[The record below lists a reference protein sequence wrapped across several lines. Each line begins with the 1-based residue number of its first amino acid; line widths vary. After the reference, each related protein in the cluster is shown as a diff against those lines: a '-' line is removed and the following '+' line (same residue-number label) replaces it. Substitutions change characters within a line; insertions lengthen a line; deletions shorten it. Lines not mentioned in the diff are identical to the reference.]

1 MGISLEVRD
10 ETRKHSTVHVARVG
24 HFICGSPYSTVNLAG
39 ADGQRRRGCARS
51 GGPDRLPRC
60 GGLFSPPVSP
70 VPTSIATTATTTLD
84 LSLGL
89 NRAITLNVVGA
100 VLSCTNPQAGITYK
114 FEMIQGSGGSKT
126 VATWCSGTNWAGG
139 TTGGGGAPTLS
150 TAAATIDIILCYYD
164 GTYFNCDIEK
174 GFVP

>member
-1 MGISLEVRD
+1 MKEGSIRLFALFAL
-10 ETRKHSTVHVARVG
+10 TTLLGAAFIYPQAARALSANG
-24 HFICGSPYSTVNLAG
+24 AGAAGATGPAGPTGSPGAAG
-39 ADGQRRRGCARS
+39 T
-51 GGPDRLPRC
+51 
-60 GGLFSPPVSP
+60 FSPPVSP